1 MHVDRDNL
9 SAKFWLDPDISL
21 ANNFGF
27 NRRELRM
34 IEHIL
39 RENMEILRLEWDSFC
54 LGED

>member
-1 MHVDRDNL
+1 MHVDRDKL